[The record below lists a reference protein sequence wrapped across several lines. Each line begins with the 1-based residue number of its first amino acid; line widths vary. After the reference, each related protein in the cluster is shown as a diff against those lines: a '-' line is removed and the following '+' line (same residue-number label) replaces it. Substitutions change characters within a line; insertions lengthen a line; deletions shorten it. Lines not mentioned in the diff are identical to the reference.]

1 MFTSR
6 GSFLD
11 EAGPSERCNCV
22 LVAKDRMAEKVQIP
36 RAVVRQLSIGGL
48 PKDSRIFFVY
58 GCNVGHIIAEP

>member
-1 MFTSR
+1 
-6 GSFLD
+6 
-11 EAGPSERCNCV
+11 V